1 MPKKNGGLT
10 SMERAFV
17 KVMADTNNAP
27 YAAAKAG
34 YRHPDSNGSVLM
46 KKPAIAESVREKARQ
61 RLRNEGAEIGV
72 RVLIEIA
79 TDAKQPAG
87 ARTTAATNLTK
98 LSGIAVDDATQ
109 GKELH
114 EMTGQELAAYRNQL
128 ERQRQLI
135 DKAMSDA
142 ATPIIEGEVKTI
154 DEPEND
160 GAFG

>member
-1 MPKKNGGLT
+1 
-10 SMERAFV
+10 MERAFA

-34 YRHPDSNGSVLM
+34 YRLPDKNGSALM
-46 KKPAIAESVREKARQ
+46 RKPAVAESVREMARQ

-142 ATPIIEGEVKTI
+142 AMPIIEGEAKTI

>member
-1 MPKKNGGLT
+1 MRVRQGAFTP
-10 SMERAFV
+10 MERVFIRE
-17 KVMADTNNAP
+17 MAATQDRK
-27 YAAAKAG
+27 YAAREAG
-34 YRHPDSNGSVLM
+34 YKSPEITGHKLM
-46 KKPAIAESVREKARQ
+46 AKPHIAESVREKARY

-114 EMTGQELAAYRNQL
+114 EMTGKELAAYRDQL
-128 ERQRQLI
+128 EKQRRLI

-142 ATPIIEGEVKTI
+142 ATPVI
-154 DEPEND
+154 DAVAEPVEEAPQVD
-160 GAFG
+160 PFG